1 MTAPVVQGPP
11 LSVPAHIGWRTAL
24 RDPRV
29 IGHDLIA
36 GLTVGL
42 VSIPQAMAFALIAG
56 VPPQVALLTMIVP
69 GFVAGFFRDSPHLAA
84 GATNTAALLVGA
96 VLATTPLVLTDGKIA
111 VLSGLC
117 LIVGLT
123 KCAVGF
129 AGLGRLSRYVSPAV
143 VLGFTLGAAA
153 LLCVGQLPNAL
164 GIRAANHEGLLPAIS
179 GGAVALRLLD
189 SRAIVL
195 TIGTVAAIALVLR
208 VAPRVPAPLVALIAA
223 GFATHAVGWDGE
235 GGLRTVGSIPTSFPR
250 PSWPAL
256 SPAALVTLFPAG
268 LAIAL
273 VGMSEVVSIGKAIAL
288 RTGQPLHVDR
298 ELRAQGFANLA
309 SSLFPCLPSSV
320 SWTRSAASIEA
331 GARSPASVT
340 FASLTVLV
348 TMLFAAPLASFVPL
362 AAVAGV
368 VIWIAVRMVSVAE
381 LRRVTRANTAD
392 LVVLVVTAVL
402 TLTVDLHIA
411 VFGGVAL
418 SLGLVISR
426 ASLLR
431 VSELQR
437 GPAGFLVERPIDE
450 GTGRQPIAI
459 LQAEGDL
466 FFGVA
471 DELEQRLASV
481 ASRGA
486 RGIVLRLKRTLA
498 IDGAAAAALA
508 RFATAHR
515 ARGGVLALCGL
526 RPELEVSITRSDLA
540 AALGQ
545 HALFETSDR
554 PFASLA
560 AALRQVQGE
569 LGFPPGLEQLRPA
582 EADLHGDTSDSSW
595 SV

>member
-1 MTAPVVQGPP
+1 
-11 LSVPAHIGWRTAL
+11 
-24 RDPRV
+24 
-29 IGHDLIA
+29 
-36 GLTVGL
+36 VGL
-42 VSIPQAMAFALIAG
+42 VSIPQAIAFALIAG

-69 GFVAGFFRDSPHLAA
+69 GFVAGFFRNSPHLAS
-84 GATNTAALLVGA
+84 GATNTAALLVGG
-96 VLATTPLVLTDGKIA
+96 VLATTPLVPAYGETV

-117 LIVGLT
+117 VIVGLT
-123 KCAVGF
+123 KSAVGY

-143 VLGFTLGAAA
+143 VLGFTLGAAV
-153 LLCVGQLPNAL
+153 LLCLGQLPNAL
-164 GIRAANHEGLLPAIS
+164 GVRVATGRGLLDAIATGALGRLDLRPAT
-179 GGAVALRLLD
+179 
-189 SRAIVL
+189 L
-195 TIGTVAAIALVLR
+195 TAGTVGAIALLLR
-208 VAPRVPAPLVALIAA
+208 VAPRAPAPLLALIAA
-223 GFATHAVGWDGE
+223 ALATRVLGWDAE
-235 GGLRTVGSIPTSFPR
+235 GGLQTVGSIPSRFPA
-250 PSWPAL
+250 PSWPTL
-256 SPAALVTLFPAG
+256 SPTVLAALLPAG

-288 RTGQPLHVDR
+288 RTGQPLYADQ

-331 GARSPASVT
+331 GARSPAAVT

-348 TMLFAAPLASFVPL
+348 AMLFASPFARFVPL

-368 VIWIAVRMVSVAE
+368 VIWIAARMVSVEE
-381 LRRVTRANTAD
+381 LLRVMRSNTAD
-392 LVVLVVTAVL
+392 SVVLLVTAIL
-402 TLTVDLHIA
+402 TLVVDLHLA

-418 SLGLVISR
+418 SLGLVVSR

-437 GPAGFLVERPIDE
+437 GGAGHLVERPIDE
-450 GTGRQPIAI
+450 RTGQAPIAI

-471 DELEQRLASV
+471 EELERRLSAV
-481 ASRGA
+481 AGRGA

-508 RFATAHR
+508 RFAISHR

-526 RPELEVSITRSDLA
+526 RPELEATIARSELA
-540 AALGQ
+540 AVLGH
-545 HALFETSDR
+545 HALFETSDW
-554 PFASLA
+554 PFASLE
-560 AALRQVQGE
+560 AALRQVQSE
-569 LGFPPGLEQLRPA
+569 LGFPPGPEQVRS
-582 EADLHGDTSDSSW
+582 ADADVQGDAADSSW

>member
-1 MTAPVVQGPP
+1 LTAPIVQGTP
-11 LSVPAHIGWRTAL
+11 LSAPAHIGWRTAL

-29 IGHDLIA
+29 IGHDFIA

-84 GATNTAALLVGA
+84 GATNTAALLVGG
-96 VLATTPLVLTDGKIA
+96 VLATTPLVSAYGQTA

-117 LIVGLT
+117 VIVGLT

-153 LLCVGQLPNAL
+153 LLCLGQLPNAL
-164 GIRAANHEGLLPAIS
+164 GIDGANGKGLLPAIAD
-179 GGAVALRLLD
+179 G
-189 SRAIVL
+189 
-195 TIGTVAAIALVLR
+195 AIALRSLD
-208 VAPRVPAPLVALIAA
+208 PRAIALATGTVTVIALVMRAVPRAPAPLLALIAA
-223 GFATHAVGWDGE
+223 AFVTHAIGWEGE
-235 GGLRTVGSIPTSFPR
+235 GGLRTVGSIPSSFPR
-250 PSWPAL
+250 PAWPAL
-256 SPAALVTLFPAG
+256 SPSALATLLPAG

-288 RTGQPLHVDR
+288 RTGQPLHTDQ

-368 VIWIAVRMVSVAE
+368 VIWIAVRMVSIAE
-381 LRRVTRANTAD
+381 LHRVTRSNTAD
-392 LVVLVVTAVL
+392 LAVL
-402 TLTVDLHIA
+402 LGTAALTITVDLHIA

-450 GTGRQPIAI
+450 ETGREPIAI

-498 IDGAAAAALA
+498 IDGAAVAALT
-508 RFATAHR
+508 RFATGHR

-526 RPELEVSITRSDLA
+526 RPELEGRITRSDLA
-540 AALGQ
+540 AALGH

-569 LGFPPGLEQLRPA
+569 LGLPPGLEQLRAA
-582 EADLHGDTSDSSW
+582 EADLRGDVVDSSW

>member
-1 MTAPVVQGPP
+1 LV
-11 LSVPAHIGWRTAL
+11 
-24 RDPRV
+24 
-29 IGHDLIA
+29 A

-84 GATNTAALLVGA
+84 GATNTAALLVGG
-96 VLATTPLVLTDGKIA
+96 VLATTPLVPTYGSTA

-117 LIVGLT
+117 VIIGLT

-153 LLCVGQLPNAL
+153 LLCLGQLPNAL
-164 GIRAANHEGLLPAIS
+164 GIQGANPRGLLHVLAPGALALRS
-179 GGAVALRLLD
+179 LDPRAVAL
-189 SRAIVL
+189 
-195 TIGTVAAIALVLR
+195 TTGTVAGIALVSR
-208 VAPRVPAPLVALIAA
+208 ATRRAPAPLLALIVAA
-223 GFATHAVGWDGE
+223 LATHAMRWDGE
-235 GGLRTVGSIPTSFPR
+235 GGLLTVGSIPSRLPR
-250 PSWPAL
+250 PSWPVL
-256 SPAALVTLFPAG
+256 SPTALATLLPAG

-288 RTGQPLHVDR
+288 RTGQPLHADR

-331 GARSPASVT
+331 GARSPAAVT
-340 FASLTVLV
+340 FASLTVLG
-348 TMLFAAPLASFVPL
+348 TMLFAAPLARFVPL

-368 VIWIAVRMVSVAE
+368 VIWIAVRMVSIAE
-381 LRRVTRANTAD
+381 LRRVSRSNTAD
-392 LVVLVVTAVL
+392 LVVLVVTAAL
-402 TLTVDLHIA
+402 TLMVDLHIA

-437 GPAGFLVERPIDE
+437 GSAGLLVERPIDE
-450 GTGRQPIAI
+450 RTGCAPIAI

-471 DELEQRLASV
+471 EELEQRLGCV

-508 RFATAHR
+508 RFATTHR
-515 ARGGVLALCGL
+515 GRGGVLALCGL
-526 RPELEVSITRSDLA
+526 RPELEVSIARSDLA
-540 AALGQ
+540 PALGH

-560 AALRQVQGE
+560 AALREVQSA
-569 LGFPPGLEQLRPA
+569 LGLPLGLEQIRTA
-582 EADLHGDTSDSSW
+582 ETDLHGDAADSSW

>member
-1 MTAPVVQGPP
+1 MTAPIVQHPRVSAP
-11 LSVPAHIGWRTAL
+11 EHIGWRTAL

-29 IGHDLIA
+29 MGRDLIA

-56 VPPQVALLTMIVP
+56 VPPRVALLTMIVP
-69 GFVAGFFRDSPHLAA
+69 GFVAGFFRDSPHLAS
-84 GATNTAALLVGA
+84 GATNTAALLVGG
-96 VLATTPLVLTDGKIA
+96 VLAETPLVSTYGQGA

-117 LIVGLT
+117 VIVGFS

-129 AGLGRLSRYVSPAV
+129 SGLGRLSRYVSPAV
-143 VLGFTLGAAA
+143 VLGFTLGAAV
-153 LLCVGQLPNAL
+153 LLCLGQLPNGL
-164 GIRAANHEGLLPAIS
+164 GLPVANEKGLLHALAGDAVVLHSIDLR
-179 GGAVALRLLD
+179 AVALTL
-189 SRAIVL
+189 
-195 TIGTVAAIALVLR
+195 GTVVAIAFFSR
-208 VAPRVPAPLVALIAA
+208 IEPRLPSPLLALIVAA
-223 GFATHAVGWDGE
+223 LVTRAVRWDGA
-235 GGLRTVGSIPTSFPR
+235 GGLLTVGPIPSTFPR

-256 SPAALVTLFPAG
+256 SPHALATLFPAG

-288 RTGQPLHVDR
+288 RTGLALHADQ

-348 TMLFAAPLASFVPL
+348 TMLFAAPLARFVPL
-362 AAVAGV
+362 PAVAGV
-368 VIWIAVRMVSVAE
+368 VIWIALRMVSIAE
-381 LRRVTRANTAD
+381 LRRVIRSSQAD
-392 LVVLVVTAVL
+392 LVVLVVTAAL
-402 TLTVDLHIA
+402 TLAVDLHIA

-437 GPAGFLVERPIDE
+437 GPAGILVERPIDE
-450 GTGRQPIAI
+450 ETGRAPIAI

-481 ASRGA
+481 AHRGA

-508 RFATAHR
+508 RFAITLR
-515 ARGGVLALCGL
+515 SGGGVLALCGL
-526 RPELEVSITRSDLA
+526 RPELEVSIARSDLA
-540 AALGQ
+540 AALGN

-560 AALRQVQGE
+560 AALRQVQGD
-569 LGFPPGLEQLRPA
+569 LGLPPGLEQIRTAETDTPG
-582 EADLHGDTSDSSW
+582 EADDSSW

>member
-1 MTAPVVQGPP
+1 LTARVARRAP
-11 LSVPAHIGWRTAL
+11 LEAPAHIGWRTAL

-36 GLTVGL
+36 GITVGL

-69 GFVAGFFRDSPHLAA
+69 GFVAGLFRDSPHLAA
-84 GATNTAALLVGA
+84 GATNTAALLVGG
-96 VLATTPLVLTDGKIA
+96 VLATKGLVPTYGLTP

-117 LIVGLT
+117 IIVGLT

-153 LLCVGQLPNAL
+153 LLCLGQLPNAL
-164 GIRAANHEGLLPAIS
+164 GID
-179 GGAVALRLLD
+179 GAQERVPLFALVDGSALRSVD
-189 SRAIVL
+189 PR
-195 TIGTVAAIALVLR
+195 AIALAAGTVVAIALLLR
-208 VAPRVPAPLVALIAA
+208 AVPRAPAPLLALIVSAV
-223 GFATHAVGWDGE
+223 ATHAIGWEGS
-235 GGLRTVGSIPTSFPR
+235 GGLRTVGSIPR
-250 PSWPAL
+250 G
-256 SPAALVTLFPAG
+256 FPAPTWPTLAPHTLATLLPGG

-288 RTGQPLHVDR
+288 RTARPLHTDQ
-298 ELRAQGFANLA
+298 ELRAQGLANLA

-348 TMLFAAPLASFVPL
+348 TMLFAAPLAAFVPL

-368 VIWIAVRMVSVAE
+368 VIWIAARMVDLTE
-381 LRRVTRANTAD
+381 LRRVSRSNTAD
-392 LVVLVVTAVL
+392 FVVLLVTAAL
-402 TLTVDLHIA
+402 TLTVDLPIA

-426 ASLLR
+426 ASLLHI
-431 VSELQR
+431 SELQR

-450 GTGRQPIAI
+450 GTGGTPIAI

-471 DELEQRLASV
+471 DELEQRLAAV
-481 ASRGA
+481 AGRGA

-498 IDGAAAAALA
+498 IDGAAAEALA

-526 RPELEVSITRSDLA
+526 RPELEVLIARSALTT
-540 AALGQ
+540 ALGN

-560 AALRQVQGE
+560 AALRQVQTE
-569 LGFPPGLEQLRPA
+569 LGLPLGLEQLRET
-582 EADLHGDTSDSSW
+582 EADLHGAASDSSW

>member
-1 MTAPVVQGPP
+1 
-11 LSVPAHIGWRTAL
+11 
-24 RDPRV
+24 
-29 IGHDLIA
+29 
-36 GLTVGL
+36 
-42 VSIPQAMAFALIAG
+42 MAFALIAD

-69 GFVAGFFRDSPHLAA
+69 GFIAGLFRDSPHLAA
-84 GATNTAALLVGA
+84 GATNTAALLVGG
-96 VLATTPLVLTDGKIA
+96 VLATTPLVPTHGKIA

-117 LIVGLT
+117 VIVGLS

-129 AGLGRLSRYVSPAV
+129 AGFGRLSRYVSPAV

-153 LLCVGQLPNAL
+153 LLCLGQLPNAL
-164 GIRAANHEGLLPAIS
+164 GIHAAQGAGARGIASSLIGLRSADPRAI
-179 GGAVALRLLD
+179 ALAAGTIA
-189 SRAIVL
+189 AIVL
-195 TIGTVAAIALVLR
+195 VSRVVPHAPGPLIALV
-208 VAPRVPAPLVALIAA
+208 VAA
-223 GFATHAVGWDGE
+223 FANHAIGWG
-235 GGLRTVGSIPTSFPR
+235 GQHGLRTVGSIPSGFPW
-250 PSWPAL
+250 PSWPTL
-256 SPAALVTLFPAG
+256 DPAALAELFPAG

-288 RTGQPLHVDR
+288 RTGQPLRVDQ

-340 FASLTVLV
+340 FASLTVLA

-368 VIWIAVRMVSVAE
+368 VIWIAVRMVSLPE
-381 LRRVTRANTAD
+381 LRRVARANRAD
-392 LVVLVVTAVL
+392 LGVLLATAAL
-402 TLTVDLHIA
+402 TLMVDLHIA

-431 VSELQR
+431 VSELQQ
-437 GPAGFLVERPIDE
+437 GPAGFFVERPIDDR
-450 GTGRQPIAI
+450 TGRAPIAV

-471 DELEQRLASV
+471 DELEQRLAAV

-508 RFATAHR
+508 RFAAAHR
-515 ARGGVLALCGL
+515 AQGGVLALCGL
-526 RPELEVSITRSDLA
+526 RPELEASITRSELA

-554 PFASLA
+554 PFASVW
-560 AALRQVQGE
+560 AALRQVQSE
-569 LGFPPGLEQLRPA
+569 LALPPGLAQLRIA
-582 EADLHGDTSDSSW
+582 EAEPKGETSDSSW

>member
-1 MTAPVVQGPP
+1 MTAPIAQNTQ
-11 LSVPAHIGWRTAL
+11 LSAPAHIGWRTAL

-29 IGHDLIA
+29 MGHDLVA

-69 GFVAGFFRDSPHLAA
+69 GFVAGFFRDSPHLAS
-84 GATNTAALLVGA
+84 GATNTAALLVGG
-96 VLATTPLVLTDGKIA
+96 VLATTPLVPAYGQIA

-117 LIVGLT
+117 VIVGLI

-153 LLCVGQLPNAL
+153 LLCLGQLPNGL
-164 GIRAANHEGLLPAIS
+164 GIHGADEKGLLHAIAA
-179 GGAVALRLLD
+179 GKIALRSLD
-189 SRAIVL
+189 SRAVAL
-195 TIGTVAAIALVLR
+195 TTGTVAVIALASR
-208 VAPRVPAPLVALIAA
+208 AAPRVPAPLLALIAGA
-223 GFATHAVGWDGE
+223 LATHAIGWGGE
-235 GGLRTVGSIPTSFPR
+235 GGLLTVGSIPSSFPR

-256 SPAALVTLFPAG
+256 SPAALATLFPAG

-288 RTGQPLHVDR
+288 RTGQPLHADQ

-348 TMLFAAPLASFVPL
+348 TMLFAAPLARFVPL

-368 VIWIAVRMVSVAE
+368 VIWIAVRMVSIAE
-381 LRRVTRANTAD
+381 LRRVTRSNTAD
-392 LVVLVVTAVL
+392 LVVLLVTAAL

-450 GTGRQPIAI
+450 GTGREPIAI

-471 DELEQRLASV
+471 DELEQRLATV
-481 ASRGA
+481 AHRGA

-508 RFATAHR
+508 RFAIAHR

-526 RPELEVSITRSDLA
+526 RPELEVSIARSDLA
-540 AALGQ
+540 AALGR

-560 AALRQVQGE
+560 AALREVQDE
-569 LGFPPGLEQLRPA
+569 LGLPPGLEHVRTA
-582 EADLHGDTSDSSW
+582 ETDLQGDAADSSW

>member
-1 MTAPVVQGPP
+1 
-11 LSVPAHIGWRTAL
+11 
-24 RDPRV
+24 V
-29 IGHDLIA
+29 IAHDLVA
-36 GLTVGL
+36 GITVGL

-84 GATNTAALLVGA
+84 GATNTAALLVGG
-96 VLATTPLVLTDGKIA
+96 VLATRGLVPTYGQAA

-117 LIVGLT
+117 LIVGFT

-143 VLGFTLGAAA
+143 VLGFTLGAAT
-153 LLCVGQLPNAL
+153 LLCLGQLPNAL
-164 GIRAANHEGLLPAIS
+164 GLDGANARALLPA
-179 GGAVALRLLD
+179 VADR
-189 SRAIVL
+189 
-195 TIGTVAAIALVLR
+195 AIALRSLDPRAIALAGGTLGAIALAVR
-208 VAPRVPAPLVALIAA
+208 AAPRVPAPLLALIAA
-223 GFATHAVGWDGE
+223 AFAARLIGWEGE
-235 GGLRTVGSIPTSFPR
+235 GGLRTVGSIPGGFPA
-250 PSWPAL
+250 PAWPTL
-256 SPAALVTLFPAG
+256 SPSALVNLLPGG

-273 VGMSEVVSIGKAIAL
+273 VGMSEVVSIGKSIAL
-288 RTGQPLHVDR
+288 RTGQPLHTDQ

-331 GARSPASVT
+331 GARSPAAVT
-340 FASLTVLV
+340 FASLTVLA
-348 TMLFAAPLASFVPL
+348 TLLFAAPLAGFVPL

-368 VIWIAVRMVSVAE
+368 VIWIALRMVNVAE
-381 LRRVTRANTAD
+381 IRRVGRSNTAD
-392 LVVLVVTAVL
+392 LVILLITAVL
-402 TLTVDLHIA
+402 TLTVELHLA

-437 GPAGFLVERPIDE
+437 GPSGFLVERPIDE
-450 GTGRQPIAI
+450 GTGREAIAI

-481 ASRGA
+481 AGHGA

-526 RPELEVSITRSDLA
+526 RPELEVRIARSELA
-540 AALGQ
+540 AALGT

-554 PFASLA
+554 PFASLE
-560 AALRQVQGE
+560 AALRQVQNE
-569 LGFPPGLEQLRPA
+569 LGLPPGLEQLRSA
-582 EADLHGDTSDSSW
+582 EADPHDAPGDSSW

>member
-1 MTAPVVQGPP
+1 
-11 LSVPAHIGWRTAL
+11 L
-24 RDPRV
+24 
-29 IGHDLIA
+29 IGHDFVA

-42 VSIPQAMAFALIAG
+42 VSIPQAIAFALIAG

-69 GFVAGFFRDSPHLAA
+69 GFVAGFFRDSPHLAS
-84 GATNTAALLVGA
+84 GATNTAALLVGG
-96 VLATTPLVLTDGKIA
+96 VLATTPLVPAYGETA

-117 LIVGLT
+117 VIVGLT
-123 KCAVGF
+123 KSAVGF

-153 LLCVGQLPNAL
+153 LLCLGQLPNAF
-164 GIRAANHEGLLPAIS
+164 GAHVATGRGLLHAIATGELSLRRLDLRPA
-179 GGAVALRLLD
+179 ALT
-189 SRAIVL
+189 A
-195 TIGTVAAIALVLR
+195 GTVAAIALLLR
-208 VAPRVPAPLVALIAA
+208 AAPRAPAPLLALIAA
-223 GFATHAVGWDGE
+223 ALATHGMGWDAE
-235 GGLRTVGSIPTSFPR
+235 GGLQTVGSIPSRFPP
-250 PSWPAL
+250 PSWPTL
-256 SPAALVTLFPAG
+256 SPNVLAALLPAG

-288 RTGQPLHVDR
+288 RTGQPLHADQ

-320 SWTRSAASIEA
+320 SWTRSAASTEA
-331 GARSPASVT
+331 GARSPAAVT

-348 TMLFAAPLASFVPL
+348 AMLFASPLARYVPL

-368 VIWIAVRMVSVAE
+368 VIWIAARMVSIEE
-381 LRRVTRANTAD
+381 LSRVMRSNTAD
-392 LVVLVVTAVL
+392 PVVLLVTAAL
-402 TLTVDLHIA
+402 TLVVDLHIA

-437 GPAGFLVERPIDE
+437 GAAGHLVERPTDE
-450 GTGRQPIAI
+450 RTGNAPIAI

-471 DELEQRLASV
+471 EELEQRLASV
-481 ASRGA
+481 AARGA

-508 RFATAHR
+508 RFALSHR
-515 ARGGVLALCGL
+515 ASGGVLALCGL
-526 RPELEVSITRSDLA
+526 RPELEARITRSELA
-540 AALGQ
+540 AVLGH

-554 PFASLA
+554 PFASLE
-560 AALRQVQGE
+560 AALRQVQSE
-569 LGFPPGLEQLRPA
+569 LGFPPGLGQVRSADA
-582 EADLHGDTSDSSW
+582 EVQGDAADSW